1 MSSSEPEPPG
11 RDPRLSLTERTHAL
25 IKEDILTARR
35 LPESMLVE
43 HELAQEYGVSKTP
56 IREALRLLAHD
67 GWVLVLPR
75 KGYLVRPLRF
85 EDVREIFAL
94 RQMIE
99 PPLVVEAA
107 KRSSPEQLDA
117 LERHI
122 DDQAA
127 AVSTEAALNAATA
140 FHLDIARLSGNRRA
154 ERIMLGVTDEVR
166 RMHYLAPNL
175 RSRLTEDA
183 EIRDHRDLVSA
194 MRRLDIERAYEIM
207 DRHSQES
214 LRQKLEGLTTI

>member
-1 MSSSEPEPPG
+1 MSSSDP
-11 RDPRLSLTERTHAL
+11 DPRLSLTERTHAL

-107 KRSSPEQLDA
+107 KRSSPEQLDV

-127 AVSTEAALNAATA
+127 ATSTEAALNAAAA

-175 RSRLTEDA
+175 QSRLTEDA

>member
-1 MSSSEPEPPG
+1 MSSDPEP

-25 IKEDILTARR
+25 IKEDILTGRR

-107 KRSSPEQLDA
+107 KRSSPEQLDV

-127 AVSTEAALNAATA
+127 ATSTEAALNAAAA

-175 RSRLTEDA
+175 QSRLTEDA

>member
-1 MSSSEPEPPG
+1 MSSSEPEPSG

-43 HELAQEYGVSKTP
+43 HELAREYGVSKTP

-127 AVSTEAALNAATA
+127 AASTEAALNAATA